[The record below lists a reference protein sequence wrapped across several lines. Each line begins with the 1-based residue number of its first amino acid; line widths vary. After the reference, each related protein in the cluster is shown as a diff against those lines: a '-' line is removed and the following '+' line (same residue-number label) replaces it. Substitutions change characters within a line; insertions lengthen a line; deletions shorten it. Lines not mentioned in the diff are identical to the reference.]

1 MMKIIAIFLSNLVLL
16 QSLHIDLKDINKI
29 NVLIEHAQFHQEK
42 YGDSF
47 VEFLYEHYI
56 DQEISENQQHQEHE
70 NLPFKEGVHHFNHID
85 SVLELNS
92 GLFELVLPN
101 KIISKNTFFY
111 KESYT
116 TFEKA
121 SIFQPPKLSQFM

>member
-47 VEFLYEHYI
+47 IEFLYEHYI
-56 DQEISENQQHQEHE
+56 DQEISE
-70 NLPFKEGVHHFNHID
+70 GVFNKLCHFI
-85 SVLELNS
+85 
-92 GLFELVLPN
+92 LF
-101 KIISKNTFFY
+101 Y
-111 KESYT
+111 H
-116 TFEKA
+116 
-121 SIFQPPKLSQFM
+121 